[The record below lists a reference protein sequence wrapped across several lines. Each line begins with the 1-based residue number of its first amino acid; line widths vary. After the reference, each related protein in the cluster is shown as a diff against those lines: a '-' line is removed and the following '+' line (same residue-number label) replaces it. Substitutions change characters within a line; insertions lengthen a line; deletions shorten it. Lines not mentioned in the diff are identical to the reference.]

1 MATKTFTVRFYAGVL
16 ALPTED
22 EEGDGTQAKYL
33 SIPGILSAIAAKP
46 AVGLK
51 DGGEM
56 YFLRDIKSWNNNK
69 TFSAVFG
76 KLRMSDLPHI
86 SDDRG
91 NEHELNLKVDE
102 GLIEKNYLIYMGEKN
117 LLIFQENSYAGR
129 TSRLAQYLTDFAGLT
144 VEFGPIIK
152 ADSMR
157 RFMRGGVELRKFDLS
172 VAKPTN
178 PTMFPSDNF
187 SAGMMQLLSSAQG
200 ATLGVHMSAN
210 LPGAR
215 GNSFGIRTKQL
226 LQKMVTGGFA
236 KRAVVEVK
244 EGNETFL
251 IDLLADQISAKRDMQ
266 MVGRYPDPAKVFA
279 ELEKARQEVSS
290 ELREHFGN

>member
-1 MATKTFTVRFYAGVL
+1 MASKTFTVRFYAGTLV
-16 ALPTED
+16 LPTED
-22 EEGDGTQAKYL
+22 EDDGAQAKYL
-33 SIPGILSAIAAKP
+33 SIPGILAEIAANP
-46 AVGLK
+46 AFGLK

-56 YFLRDIKSWNNNK
+56 YFLRDIKIWNNNK
-69 TFSAVFG
+69 NFSAVFG

-129 TSRLAQYLTDFAGLT
+129 TSRLAQYLTAFAGLT
-144 VEFGPIIK
+144 VEFSPIIK

-157 RFMRGGVELRKFDLS
+157 RFMRGSVELRKFDLR

-187 SAGMMQLLSSAQG
+187 SAAMMQLLSSSQG

-215 GNSFGIRTKQL
+215 GNSFGARMKPL
-226 LQKMVTGGFA
+226 LQKMVIGGHA

-266 MVGRYPDPAKVFA
+266 MVGRYPDPDKVFG

-290 ELREHFGN
+290 DLREHFGN